1 MAQPPSHTTFPAVRK
16 PVPRKLLVDRGT
28 GTDYQT
34 RLATIDGLLTPNDRF
49 YIRSHSPTP
58 DIDVNSCGCPRFGSG
73 PATTTA
79 APSPTP
85 GRGTTRAAP
94 TTPSSPTR
102 SPSADHP

>member
-16 PVPRKLLVDRGT
+16 PVPRELLVHRGT

-58 DIDVNSCGCPRFGSG
+58 DIDVNSWRVPEIRVKARDDHGGAQPDAGPWNDKGCSYN
-73 PATTTA
+73 AVVA
-79 APSPTP
+79 
-85 GRGTTRAAP
+85 
-94 TTPSSPTR
+94 
-102 SPSADHP
+102 HPITVR